1 MKITYEEMRDIATR
15 LPVGYYL
22 GRKVPVIVEP
32 SGGAYCDTVKCE
44 IHIGMSLL
52 AQAASHIT
60 AADAAKWDREKM
72 LRCVLYHEVGHVL
85 LTPKWLSSIDVAK
98 PDGSGYFP
106 KRTTGHDILNIFED
120 ERLERMLS
128 AFFIGVDFNG
138 FVHLVNGG
146 NNSDKTVT
154 EKLYNAIR
162 LRKTT
167 PAISAEVDDV
177 IQSLVGIGG
186 ATDAYDKIGS
196 ALAYSAYAGKVN
208 HLVKL
213 ILDESEKE
221 QSEESGGGEQQQ
233 QQQQSGGEQQQS
245 DAEQEKPQGEPESGG
260 DSGEDEGDKS
270 EEKSEDA
277 DKSSKSGEDD
287 ADGEDEDKSNGEDEG
302 NSEDESNGEDS
313 GGDEGKSNGKGE
325 DEAEDDEH
333 GDGDDGDADEDP
345 VPAEESGESEPPDGC
360 QKPRPVIMPSGALK
374 TLAGKIFSTP
384 TSEVAKTLGRFAQ
397 RISKKKGAQAA
408 GRWSALHGKI
418 DTRRDAM
425 DKERIFRRS
434 SDVGERLMSA
444 VNLTLWVDHS
454 GSFRGSKDVL
464 NQILAATATAMKMS
478 GGKLAVNVVKMEE
491 YATVAD
497 EHDWAVNPDGDNAIN
512 NSYVLA
518 WERTRRRDRRNI
530 DIVVFDGVCS
540 CSAHYLHRGRSLESV
555 RKKLSHELDAV
566 KKMWDS
572 PDCWILSDTDNQ
584 KLFDAMAPK
593 SHRTYMK
600 SGYATQLQAKVIEIL
615 DRIL

>member
-1 MKITYEEMRDIATR
+1 MKITYEEMRDIAAR

-32 SGGAYCDTVKCE
+32 SGGAYCDAIKCE

-85 LTPKWLSSIDVAK
+85 LTPKWLFNISVAK
-98 PDGSGYFP
+98 PDGSGCFP
-106 KRTTGHDILNIFED
+106 RSTTGHDILNIFED

-146 NNSDKTVT
+146 NNSGKTVT

-167 PAISAEVDDV
+167 PAISTEVDDA
-177 IQSLVGIGG
+177 IQSLVGISG
-186 ATDAYDKIGS
+186 ATDAYDEIGS
-196 ALAYSAYAGKVN
+196 AYAYTAYSRKVD

-233 QQQQSGGEQQQS
+233 QQSGGEQQS
-245 DAEQEKPQGEPESGG
+245 DAEQEKPQGEPEGGG

-277 DKSSKSGEDD
+277 DKSSKFGKDD
-287 ADGEDEDKSNGEDEG
+287 ADGEDEDKSNGEDK
-302 NSEDESNGEDS
+302 NNGED
-313 GGDEGKSNGKGE
+313 EGKDNEDDADGKGE

-333 GDGDDGDADEDP
+333 GDGDDGDDDEDP
-345 VPAEESGESEPPDGC
+345 EAGGESGESEPPDGC
-360 QKPRPVIMPSGALK
+360 QKPRAVSMSPGALK
-374 TLAGKIFSTP
+374 TLAGQIFSTP
-384 TSEVAKTLGRFAQ
+384 TPEVAKTLGRFAQ
-397 RISKKKGAQAA
+397 RISKKKGMQAA

-454 GSFRGSKDVL
+454 GSFCGSKDVL

-497 EHDWAVNPDGDNAIN
+497 EHAWAVDPSGDNDIN
-512 NSYVLA
+512 NSYVAA
-518 WERTRRRDRRNI
+518 WERTRRKERRNI

-540 CSAHYLHRGRSLESV
+540 YGAHALHCKRSLGSV
-555 RKKLSHELDAV
+555 RKMRSDELDAV
-566 KKMWDS
+566 KKMWDN
-572 PDCWILSDTDNQ
+572 PDCWILSDTDN
-584 KLFDAMAPK
+584 KELFDAMAPR
-593 SHRTYMK
+593 SHRTYMG
-600 SGYATQLQAKVIEIL
+600 SGYAEQLQAKVIEIL

>member
-1 MKITYEEMRDIATR
+1 MKITYEEMRDIAAR

-32 SGGAYCDTVKCE
+32 SGGAYCDTIKCE

-85 LTPKWLSSIDVAK
+85 LTPKWLFDISVAK
-98 PDGSGYFP
+98 PDGSGHFP
-106 KRTTGHDILNIFED
+106 KRRTGHDILNIFED

-146 NNSDKTVT
+146 NNSGKTVT

-167 PAISAEVDDV
+167 PAISTEVDDA
-177 IQSLVGIGG
+177 IQSLVGISG

-196 ALAYSAYAGKVN
+196 ALAYPTYARKVD

-233 QQQQSGGEQQQS
+233 QQSGGEQQS
-245 DAEQEKPQGEPESGG
+245 DAEQEKPQGEPEGGG

-287 ADGEDEDKSNGEDEG
+287 ANGEDEGKSNGED
-302 NSEDESNGEDS
+302 DAD
-313 GGDEGKSNGKGE
+313 GKGE

-333 GDGDDGDADEDP
+333 GDGDDGDDP
-345 VPAEESGESEPPDGC
+345 EAGEESGESEPPDGC
-360 QKPRPVIMPSGALK
+360 QRPRAVSMSPGALK
-374 TLAGKIFSTP
+374 TLAGQIFSTP

-408 GRWSALHGKI
+408 GRWSALHGRI

-464 NQILAATATAMKMS
+464 NQILAATAQAMKMS
-478 GGKLAVNVVKMEE
+478 GGKLAVNVVKMKE

-497 EHDWAVNPDGDNAIN
+497 EHEWMVDPDGDNAIN
-512 NSYVLA
+512 NSYAAA
-518 WERTRRRDRRNI
+518 WEKTRRRERRNI
-530 DIVVFDGVCS
+530 DIVVFDGI
-540 CSAHYLHRGRSLESV
+540 CSASAYYLHCGSSLANVRGTPNGY
-555 RKKLSHELDAV
+555 ELDIV

-572 PDCWILSDTDNQ
+572 PDCWILSDTDN
-584 KLFDAMAPK
+584 KELFDAMAPR
-593 SHRTYMK
+593 SHRTYMG
-600 SGYATQLQAKVIEIL
+600 SGYAEQLQAKVIEIL

>member
-1 MKITYEEMRDIATR
+1 MKITYEEMRDIAAR

-32 SGGAYCDTVKCE
+32 IGGAYCDTIKCE

-85 LTPKWLSSIDVAK
+85 LTPKWLFKIDVAK

-106 KRTTGHDILNIFED
+106 RSTTGHDILNIFED

-146 NNSDKTVT
+146 NNSGKTVT

-167 PAISAEVDDV
+167 PAISTEVDDA
-177 IQSLVGIGG
+177 IQSLVDIGG
-186 ATDAYDKIGS
+186 ATHPNAKIGS
-196 ALAYSAYAGKVN
+196 TYAYSAYSGKVD

-233 QQQQSGGEQQQS
+233 QQSGGEQQS
-245 DAEQEKPQGEPESGG
+245 DAEQEKPQGEPEGGG

-287 ADGEDEDKSNGEDEG
+287 ADGEDEDKSDGEDKSNGEDEG
-302 NSEDESNGEDS
+302 KDDEDDA
-313 GGDEGKSNGKGE
+313 DGKGE
-325 DEAEDDEH
+325 DEAEDDGH
-333 GDGDDGDADEDP
+333 GDGDDGDDGDADEEP
-345 VPAEESGESEPPDGC
+345 EAGGESGESEPPDGC
-360 QKPRPVIMPSGALK
+360 QKPRAVSMSPGALK
-374 TLAGKIFSTP
+374 TLAGQIFSTP
-384 TSEVAKTLGRFAQ
+384 TPEVAKTLGRFAQ

-497 EHDWAVNPDGDNAIN
+497 EHDWAVDPRGDNSIN
-512 NSYVLA
+512 DSYVLA
-518 WERTRRRDRRNI
+518 WERTRRKERRNI

-540 CSAHYLHRGRSLESV
+540 CGAHALHFGQSSLKSV
-555 RKKLSHELDAV
+555 RKMYSNELNAV

-572 PDCWILSDTDNQ
+572 PDCWILSDTGN
-584 KLFDAMAPK
+584 KELFDAMAPR
-593 SHRTYMK
+593 SHRTYMG
-600 SGYATQLQAKVIEIL
+600 SGYAEQLQAKVIEIL

>member
-1 MKITYEEMRDIATR
+1 MKITYEEMRDIAAR

-32 SGGAYCDTVKCE
+32 SGGAYCDTIKCE

-72 LRCVLYHEVGHVL
+72 LRCILYHEVGHVL
-85 LTPKWLSSIDVAK
+85 LTPTWLFNISVAK
-98 PDGSGYFP
+98 PDGSGCFP
-106 KRTTGHDILNIFED
+106 RLTTGHDILNIFED

-138 FVHLVNGG
+138 FVHLINGG
-146 NNSDKTVT
+146 NNSGKTVT

-167 PAISAEVDDV
+167 PAISTEVDDA
-177 IQSLVGIGG
+177 IQSLVGISG
-186 ATDAYDKIGS
+186 ATEPYDEIGS
-196 ALAYSAYAGKVN
+196 AYANAAYSRKVD

-233 QQQQSGGEQQQS
+233 QQQQSGGEQQS
-245 DAEQEKPQGEPESGG
+245 DAEQEKPQGEPEGGG

-287 ADGEDEDKSNGEDEG
+287 ADGEDEDD
-302 NSEDESNGEDS
+302 
-313 GGDEGKSNGKGE
+313 
-325 DEAEDDEH
+325 AEDDEH
-333 GDGDDGDADEDP
+333 GDGDDGDDGDDSDADEEP
-345 VPAEESGESEPPDGC
+345 EAGEESGESEPPDGC
-360 QKPRPVIMPSGALK
+360 QRPRAVSMSPGALK
-374 TLAGKIFSTP
+374 TLAGQIFSTP
-384 TSEVAKTLGRFAQ
+384 TPEVAKTLGRFAQ

-478 GGKLAVNVVKMEE
+478 GGKLAVNVVKMEVD
-491 YATVAD
+491 ATVAD
-497 EHDWAVNPDGDNAIN
+497 EHEWAVDPDGDNDIN
-512 NSYVLA
+512 NSYVSA
-518 WERTRRRDRRNI
+518 WERTRRKERRNI

-540 CSAHYLHRGRSLESV
+540 YGAYALHCKQSLESV
-555 RKKLSHELDAV
+555 RKMRSFELDAV

-572 PDCWILSDTDNQ
+572 PDCWILSDTDN
-584 KLFDAMAPK
+584 KELFDAMAPR
-593 SHRTYMK
+593 SHRTYMG
-600 SGYATQLQAKVIEIL
+600 SGYAEQLQAKVIEIL